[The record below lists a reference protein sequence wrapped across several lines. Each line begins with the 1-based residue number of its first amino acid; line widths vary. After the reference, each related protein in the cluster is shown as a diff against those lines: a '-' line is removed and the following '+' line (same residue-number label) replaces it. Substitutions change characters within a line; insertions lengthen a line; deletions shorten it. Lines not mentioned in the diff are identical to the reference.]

1 MVLNLVLHQCPS
13 AKLICPQISM
23 TTRFGWQVWEMVG
36 ESRKGTCFTDDADG
50 EISQLLDHTDV
61 FGITQKN
68 PTLVLRQE
76 AD

>member
-1 MVLNLVLHQCPS
+1 
-13 AKLICPQISM
+13 
-23 TTRFGWQVWEMVG
+23 MVG

-50 EISQLLDHTDV
+50 EISQLLDHTYE